1 MANIKFSGF
10 TSAASLTA
18 TGELVGYDGVN
29 NIRLTKANLES
40 SLDLSNLSGLLDLTT
55 QSTGEIDLATQVSG
69 VLPLAHG
76 GTGQGAIVTTGVPL
90 VGYLLDEGT
99 QVIEDNLKIVDS
111 GGGVPVLST
120 GPASKIAPP
129 SLQMKITN
137 ATALFNTNN
146 GADFLVPYNDVIVN
160 DDPTIYVPEP
170 YNGTT
175 QFGKVQIQQA
185 GRYMFQIRY
194 SSFDLLQPGLPTVDG
209 TKFLRIT
216 VSSDVS
222 NSGTAGKQ
230 CTLQNLIVATSANG
244 EASVSGS
251 GIMDFA
257 GGEWFGVVGFHTGAT
272 GGSGTQGFPVNSNAF
287 FNEPMLWMVKIG

>member
-1 MANIKFSGF
+1 MANKKFSDF
-10 TSAASLTA
+10 TTAPSLSGTA
-18 TGELVGYDGVN
+18 ELVGYDGVD
-29 NIRLTKANLES
+29 NIRLTKANLET
-40 SLDLSNLSGLLDLTT
+40 SLDLGNLSGTITLGTQTT
-55 QSTGEIDLATQVSG
+55 GT
-69 VLPLAHG
+69 LPINEG
-76 GTGQGAIVTTGVPL
+76 GTGQSAITSTGVPL
-90 VGYLLDEGT
+90 VGYLLDEGS
-99 QVIEDNLKIVDS
+99 QVIGDNLIIADA
-111 GGGVPVLST
+111 GGGVSVLST
-120 GPASKIAPP
+120 GAASKIAPP

-137 ATALFNTNN
+137 ATALFNTND

-160 DDPTIYVPEP
+160 DDATIYNPEP

-185 GRYMFQIRY
+185 GRYMFQVRY

-216 VSSDVS
+216 VSADAS

-230 CTLQNLIVATSANG
+230 CTLQNLIIATSGNG
-244 EASVSGS
+244 EATVSGS

-257 GGEWFGVVGFHTGAT
+257 GGEWFGVVGLHTGAT
-272 GGSGTQGFPVNSNAF
+272 GGTGTQGFPVNSNAF